1 MELACF
7 AAFNCIQKIDR
18 TLLILAM
25 CRNKNKELKK
35 EKKERKKE
43 EINKK
48 EQCQVKLYI
57 QVFICN
63 DDTNLGALREEIK
76 K

>member
-25 CRNKNKELKK
+25 CRNKNKEIKK
-35 EKKERKKE
+35 EKKE
-43 EINKK
+43 EINNKGTTSGK
-48 EQCQVKLYI
+48 AVHPIVHL
-57 QVFICN
+57 
-63 DDTNLGALREEIK
+63 
-76 K
+76 